1 MDTPINEEREQDDE
15 GQRDGA
21 VEIHSRGSGLAE
33 QDPIGPQ
40 ADGLSST
47 GARIDT
53 DATPEQMD
61 IMRKGSA
68 T

>member
-1 MDTPINEEREQDDE
+1 MDTPTNAEQEQDDE
-15 GQRDGA
+15 RRPDGP
-21 VEIHSRGSGLAE
+21 VEIKNRGSGFAE
-33 QDPIGPQ
+33 QDAIGPQ
-40 ADGLSST
+40 AEVLSPT

-61 IMRKGSA
+61 IMRKGSP

>member
-1 MDTPINEEREQDDE
+1 MEDPTRAENEPDSNVERE
-15 GQRDGA
+15 GPH
-21 VEIHSRGSGLAE
+21 EISSRGSGLAE
-33 QDPIGPQ
+33 RDAIGPQ

>member
-1 MDTPINEEREQDDE
+1 MDTPTNAEREQDDE
-15 GQRDGA
+15 GPRDRP
-21 VEIHSRGSGLAE
+21 VEITNRGSGLAE
-33 QDPIGPQ
+33 QDAIGPQ
-40 ADGLSST
+40 ADVLSST

-61 IMRKGSA
+61 IMRKGSP

>member
-1 MDTPINEEREQDDE
+1 MDTPTNAEREQDDE
-15 GQRDGA
+15 RRPDGP
-21 VEIHSRGSGLAE
+21 VEITNRGSGLAE
-33 QDPIGPQ
+33 QDAIGPQ
-40 ADGLSST
+40 ADVLSST

-61 IMRKGSA
+61 IMRKGSP

>member
-1 MDTPINEEREQDDE
+1 MEDPTRAENERDSNAERESPH
-15 GQRDGA
+15 
-21 VEIHSRGSGLAE
+21 EITTRGSGLAE
-33 QDPIGPQ
+33 RDAIGPQ
-40 ADGLSST
+40 AERLSPT

-53 DATPEQMD
+53 DATPEQVD